1 MKSLNNLNTSNT
13 GYIALI
19 STIIISVLL
28 LTITTA
34 LSFSGFFVR
43 FNVLGSEYKEKSN
56 GLAEACGDAALLKLA
71 IDPDPAHAANQT
83 VQVGSD
89 SCKILDVVQAGG
101 KYTIYTQGNFQRSYT
116 NLEILVNDIDLSIIS
131 WEEIPCIP
139 VASPCPA
146 P

>member
-1 MKSLNNLNTSNT
+1 MSK

-43 FNVLGSEYKEKSN
+43 FNVLGSEYKERSN
-56 GLAEACGDAALLKLA
+56 GLAEACGDEALLKLA
-71 IDPDPAHAANQT
+71 NDPGYIGPDLNWP
-83 VQVGSD
+83 VGSD
-89 SCKILDVVQAGG
+89 HCDIISVQSDIPAVGQSTILT
-101 KYTIYTQGNFQRSYT
+101 KGNFQGSIT
-116 NLEILVNDIDLSIIS
+116 NLKIIVNSTDLSIVS

-139 VASPCPA
+139 IASPCPA
-146 P
+146 I